1 MEQRHPPGPGLTC
14 IGTAAHAD
22 ILRPMG
28 PVTSVLLANAL
39 WLGICTIWCFLFIA
53 QASADRRAGQ
63 GFQKPVG
70 PDEID

>member
-1 MEQRHPPGPGLTC
+1 MQEADVEEGG
-14 IGTAAHAD
+14 HAD

-28 PVTSVLLANAL
+28 PVSTVLLANAL
-39 WLGICTIWCFLFIA
+39 WLGICTVWCLLMIS
-53 QASADRRAGQ
+53 QAAADRRAGV